1 MEFILICSGVW
12 NMIFA
17 FAEWSLEAKNRL
29 LKLLCVINGVIL
41 FFAGVVSVFFP
52 LNEKSISL
60 SFFSSLLLLGALFY
74 SKFNIEKNTISFFAC
89 FSAVIL
95 VVCAIGMILF
105 ADSIDDS
112 VYACVTLTGSVMI
125 LSTPFEKPYEK
136 AKKR

>member
-1 MEFILICSGVW
+1 MEFRSKKSVAEAFVCNKW
-12 NMIFA
+12 CYFIFR
-17 FAEWSLEAKNRL
+17 WRCK
-29 LKLLCVINGVIL
+29 C
-41 FFAGVVSVFFP
+41 FFP

-136 AKKR
+136 AKKH